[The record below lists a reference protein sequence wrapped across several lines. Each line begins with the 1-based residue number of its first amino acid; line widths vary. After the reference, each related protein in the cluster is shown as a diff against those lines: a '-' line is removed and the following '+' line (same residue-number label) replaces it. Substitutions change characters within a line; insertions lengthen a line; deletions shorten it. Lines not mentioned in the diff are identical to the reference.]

1 MSGLTGLPCRT
12 ASEVKEDTVRA
23 ALDRASPS
31 TGARTERWMV
41 SAALNDDRGALAA
54 RTYVPDSEASRT
66 MGAGAGLM
74 DTD

>member
-1 MSGLTGLPCRT
+1 
-12 ASEVKEDTVRA
+12 
-23 ALDRASPS
+23 
-31 TGARTERWMV
+31 MV
-41 SAALNDDRGALAA
+41 SAALNDDLGTLAA